1 MSKRDLIT
9 IAILL
14 LVLCAGNRA
23 RAQSSDRRLEVSGG
37 VTTLR
42 LSEPLPRSD
51 KLCFSSVIAQQAYTR
66 NIVGVGGRASYAVTR
81 KIALD
86 GEINYFPA
94 KPTQH
99 FIQSDPRWQGLF
111 GVKAGVRKKRFA
123 IFGKARPGFLHFNT
137 LSHITDV
144 AQVFQQ
150 PFGCVFQDISYLDDK
165 QTVLN
170 LDLGG
175 SVEFYLPKRIFIR
188 IDAGDTIIHYP
199 GKTPVEFNQPFT
211 TPNLQVSVGAGIRF

>member
-9 IAILL
+9 ITILL

-42 LSEPLPRSD
+42 LKEPLPRSD
-51 KLCFSSVIAQQAYTR
+51 KLCFSSLFADEAYSR
-66 NIVGVGGRASYAVTR
+66 NIVGVSARASYAVTR

-86 GEINYFPA
+86 GEVNYFPA

-111 GVKAGVRKKRFA
+111 GVKAGV
-123 IFGKARPGFLHFNT
+123 
-137 LSHITDV
+137 
-144 AQVFQQ
+144 
-150 PFGCVFQDISYLDDK
+150 
-165 QTVLN
+165 
-170 LDLGG
+170 
-175 SVEFYLPKRIFIR
+175 
-188 IDAGDTIIHYP
+188 
-199 GKTPVEFNQPFT
+199 
-211 TPNLQVSVGAGIRF
+211 